1 MAGAIRVLEGK
12 NNQGAEQQLQ
22 QQIQQQQQAQQSDQG
37 QQLKL
42 LSTQQ
47 AASDNEAAQLNKPGI
62 GRQMLQFS
70 RQGGQAATLGG

>member
-1 MAGAIRVLEGK
+1 MTGFISMLQGK

-22 QQIQQQQQAQQSDQG
+22 QQIVQQQQAQQSDQG

-47 AASDNEAAQLNKPGI
+47 ASSDNEAAQLNKPGI
-62 GRQMLQFS
+62 GRQMLQFQ